1 MRQRQLV
8 FLTTLVTA
16 LVTSAIAMLAF
27 AGAGFADPPDMLY
40 DPVPKHRHFVL
51 TPTGEMVAVGPQICK
66 NANLQQA
73 FNQFHHNVHHS
84 FIPIPGVGAIPTL
97 GPQDGA
103 PGLNNNQGGEI
114 VALPGCG

>member
-1 MRQRQLV
+1 MRQLV
-8 FLTTLVTA
+8 FLTTLATA
-16 LVTSAIAMLAF
+16 LVTSVIAMLAF

-40 DPVPKHRHFVL
+40 DPVPKHRHFIRA
-51 TPTGEMVAVGPQICK
+51 PTGEMIPVGPQICQ

-84 FIPIPGVGAIPTL
+84 FIPGVGVIHTL

-103 PGLNNNQGGEI
+103 PGLNNGKGGEI
-114 VALPGCG
+114 VALPGWG